1 MWADQGL
8 CQEHPSFHVQ
18 VQNLP
23 ANAAEVAKSGDG
35 NVPGENNEDFNE
47 EKAIEKRSEVRQFRI
62 DKYIFVYF
70 KIGK

>member
-1 MWADQGL
+1 M
-8 CQEHPSFHVQ
+8 
-18 VQNLP
+18 
-23 ANAAEVAKSGDG
+23 EVAKSGDG
-35 NVPGENNEDFNE
+35 NVPGENNKDFNE